1 MRVHTPP
8 ERVSYY
14 MNDPLQVT
22 KYMGTAG
29 FEADLQ
35 STPKL
40 VPFTG
45 GDDMVTVKEVI
56 EEAEKEIEESKEKKT
71 KAATPITS
79 TYTKNKNA
87 WDV

>member
-1 MRVHTPP
+1 
-8 ERVSYY
+8 
-14 MNDPLQVT
+14 
-22 KYMGTAG
+22 
-29 FEADLQ
+29 
-35 STPKL
+35 
-40 VPFTG
+40 
-45 GDDMVTVKEVI
+45 MVTVKEVI